1 MSQEKTIQDSSELLN
16 YLVEQAKEH
25 KHWFGFVQQR
35 MTGITL
41 VHQIAS
47 RHADKMTPEQVVD
60 YVRELNNEIF
70 QRMIKPGV

>member
-1 MSQEKTIQDSSELLN
+1 MTDKTIQDTNDLLT
-16 YLVEQAKEH
+16 YLVEQAQQH

-41 VHQIAS
+41 VHQIAA
-47 RHADKMTPEQVVD
+47 RHADKMTPAEVVE

-70 QRMIKPGV
+70 NRMIKPGA

>member
-1 MSQEKTIQDSSELLN
+1 MQQEKTIQDSQELLA
-16 YLVEQAKEH
+16 YLVEQAQQH

-41 VHQIAS
+41 VHQIAA
-47 RHADKMTPEQVVD
+47 RHADKMTPSQIVE

-70 QRMIKPGV
+70 QRMIKPGA